1 MLFFVVIVV
10 FVNVPLTLM
19 STSYP
24 TSNEQPPEVIKILFD
39 NKVKLVKYLEGLHK
53 ERENNDDQYRDE
65 KQLVVSTLEALEI

>member
-1 MLFFVVIVV
+1 MLLTHAFFA
-10 FVNVPLTLM
+10 L
-19 STSYP
+19 
-24 TSNEQPPEVIKILFD
+24 SNEQPPEVIKILFD